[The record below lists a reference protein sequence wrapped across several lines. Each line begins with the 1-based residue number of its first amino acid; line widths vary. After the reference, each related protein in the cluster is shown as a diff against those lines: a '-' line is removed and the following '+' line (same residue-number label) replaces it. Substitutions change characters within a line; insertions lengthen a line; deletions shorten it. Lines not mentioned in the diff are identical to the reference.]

1 MTTYGQYFNPQK
13 PDNRLRAIFLMIL
26 FLILSLIYLSGCNS
40 VRKSTDI
47 KISKRD
53 SSSINKVDSTSKIES
68 EVNSVENALKIWD
81 KGTNIIFYPG
91 YDIPGQLRIKGD
103 SIGEDLKRLY
113 PKGENALII
122 INGDEI
128 FVSGPIKS
136 FTTGSKGKD
145 STYSFKSIKKDSET
159 DLKKESKTEVKSIEK
174 EKSSQKDSH
183 RSSPVMW
190 LAIACAL
197 ISAVFLY
204 FLFRKK

>member
-13 PDNRLRAIFLMIL
+13 PDNRLRAIIFMIL
-26 FLILSLIYLSGCNS
+26 LLVLCLIYLSGCNS
-40 VRKSTDI
+40 VKKSTDI
-47 KISKRD
+47 KINQRD
-53 SSSINKVDSTSKIES
+53 SSSTSKVDSTSKIES
-68 EVNSVENALKIWD
+68 EINSVENALKIWD

-113 PKGENALII
+113 PNGEKALII

-128 FVSGPIKS
+128 IVSGPIKS

-145 STYSFKSIKKDSET
+145 STSRMTSEKKESTTDLKKDSET
-159 DLKKESKTEVKSIEK
+159 EVKTK
-174 EKSSQKDSH
+174 EKQKSKSKDSE
-183 RSSPVMW
+183 RSSPVIW
-190 LAIACAL
+190 LAITCTL
-197 ISAVFLY
+197 ISAIFLY

>member
-68 EVNSVENALKIWD
+68 EVNSVINALKIWD
-81 KGTNIIFYPG
+81 NGSSVNFYPNYLTTPYKYSEKDSLNKLYQIGKGEPAVIIFSG
-91 YDIPGQLRIKGD
+91 DDII
-103 SIGEDLKRLY
+103 
-113 PKGENALII
+113 
-122 INGDEI
+122 
-128 FVSGPIKS
+128 VSGPIKS

-145 STYSFKSIKKDSET
+145 STSSFKSEKKGSET
-159 DLKKESKTEVKSIEK
+159 DLKKESETEVKSKAK
-174 EKSSQKDSH
+174 EKSTQKDSQ

-190 LAIACAL
+190 LAIACTL